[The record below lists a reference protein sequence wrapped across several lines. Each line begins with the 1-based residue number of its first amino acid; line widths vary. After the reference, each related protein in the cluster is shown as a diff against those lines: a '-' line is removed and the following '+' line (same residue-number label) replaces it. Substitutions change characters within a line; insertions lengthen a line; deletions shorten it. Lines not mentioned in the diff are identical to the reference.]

1 MAKKCKIKKHITQE
15 ELPDFLRK
23 IADALENG
31 APESDAYLVVIEGF
45 KKLKINIRNDFG
57 HTAVK
62 VTAQPMPE
70 TESAQSDES
79 QTQSVE
85 IGIENDTEKPKY
97 KALKKRMKSSFKSI
111 FKAIHTG
118 NLPSQEVTEEFIA
131 DSHLMV
137 DYEGYGDEYYAEYI
151 AACDDFQKAVK
162 KEDIE
167 AAHKACDEL
176 NSIKAHCHAQHK

>member
-1 MAKKCKIKKHITQE
+1 MAKKCKIKKNITQE

-62 VTAQPMPE
+62 VTAKPMPE
-70 TESAQSDES
+70 SPQISAD
-79 QTQSVE
+79 
-85 IGIENDTEKPKY
+85 DTETEYPIEIETETGKPKY
-97 KALKKRMKSSFKSI
+97 KTLKKRMKSSFRAI
-111 FKAIHTG
+111 FKAIHAG
-118 NLPSQEVTEEFIA
+118 NFPTVEAIDEFIT

-137 DYEGYGDEYYAEYI
+137 SYEGFGDEYYAEYI
-151 AACDDFQKAVK
+151 TACDAFQEAVEK
-162 KEDIE
+162 KDIE